1 MAILDSGERREFE
14 SGAVRDVQEGKGR
27 CDLLPLDICG
37 TLLDRY
43 AKEYDNLFK
52 LPNPLFLISAFR
64 EDRKIEHLYDAVLFF
79 AIRNSWDAP
88 QMLLEVSKHFE
99 EGATKYGV
107 DNWKLGI
114 PAHCYIDSAVRHYL
128 KWYMDLVDERHDRAF
143 CWNILCLAWTLE
155 HRPECN
161 DLWGEDNRTGR

>member
-1 MAILDSGERREFE
+1 M
-14 SGAVRDVQEGKGR
+14 QEGKGR
-27 CDLLPLDICG
+27 CDLLPLDVCAD
-37 TLLDRY
+37 LLDYYCGNYEELEKSTDPLLALSRFVSTHQIKELYY
-43 AKEYDNLFK
+43 ALHGFCC
-52 LPNPLFLISAFR
+52 
-64 EDRKIEHLYDAVLFF
+64 H
-79 AIRNSWDAP
+79 NSWDLP

-161 DLWGEDNRTGR
+161 DLLEDNNG

>member
-1 MAILDSGERREFE
+1 MPIVDSGKRREFE
-14 SGAVRDVQEGKGR
+14 SGAVRDCADGRGR

-37 TLLDRY
+37 TFLDRY
-43 AKEYDNLFK
+43 CDTYSDIPK
-52 LPNPLFLISAFR
+52 LPDPLHSIAAFLD
-64 EDRKIEHLYDAVLFF
+64 DRKIEHLYDALFF
-79 AIRNSWDAP
+79 FATHNSWDAP

-99 EGATKYGV
+99 EGATKYGER
-107 DNWKLGI
+107 NWEKGI

-128 KWYMDLVDERHDRAF
+128 KWYMDLIDERHDRAF

-161 DLWGEDNRTGR
+161 DLWSVPNGNG

>member
-37 TLLDRY
+37 ALLNHYCEDY
-43 AKEYDNLFK
+43 NNAYKLVSPLNL
-52 LPNPLFLISAFR
+52 IAEFR
-64 EDRKIEHLYDAVLFF
+64 EDKQIVHLYDALISF
-79 AIRNSWDAP
+79 AIRNSWDVP
-88 QMLLEVSKHFE
+88 HMLLEVSKHFE
-99 EGATKYGV
+99 EGATKYGER
-107 DNWKLGI
+107 NWEKGI

-161 DLWGEDNRTGR
+161 DLWGDA